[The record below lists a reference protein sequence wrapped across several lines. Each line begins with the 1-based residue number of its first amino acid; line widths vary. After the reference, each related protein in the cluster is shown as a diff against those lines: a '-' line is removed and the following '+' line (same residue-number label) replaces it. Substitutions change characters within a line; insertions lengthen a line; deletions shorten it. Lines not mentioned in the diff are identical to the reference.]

1 MNLSGN
7 KDLLQGELVAFFASR
22 DSEPEALR
30 LSQNWAQEISHSDK
44 IVISGFHSPIERAV
58 LDILLNNGCSVVVA
72 LGRRLYKRIPS
83 YLIEAYEKNRVL
95 FISFRDYARPS
106 FNNSQL
112 RNWAVADLASENVF
126 APFPESSQLS
136 TLYFSLSRGK
146 NKLKILVK

>member
-1 MNLSGN
+1 MDLSGN
-7 KDLLQGELVAFFASR
+7 KALLDRELVAFFASR
-22 DSEPEALR
+22 NATDEALS

-58 LDILLNNGCSVVVA
+58 LDILLNNECSVVVA
-72 LGRRLYKRIPS
+72 LGRKLYKRIPS
-83 YLIEAYEKNRVL
+83 YLIDAYEKNRVL
-95 FISFRDYARPS
+95 FISFRDYSRPS

-112 RNWAVADLASENVF
+112 RNWAVTDLASEIVF

-146 NKLKILVK
+146 NKLQLLF